1 MSQKIYILKK
11 NKIMWGKKL
20 DRKTN
25 KQEDDKLVVNLDII
39 KEYASLHTKVLKL
52 IRSKKLLMYSWLNN

>member
-1 MSQKIYILKK
+1 
-11 NKIMWGKKL
+11 MWGKKL

-52 IRSKKLLMYSWLNN
+52 IHSKKLLMYSWVNN